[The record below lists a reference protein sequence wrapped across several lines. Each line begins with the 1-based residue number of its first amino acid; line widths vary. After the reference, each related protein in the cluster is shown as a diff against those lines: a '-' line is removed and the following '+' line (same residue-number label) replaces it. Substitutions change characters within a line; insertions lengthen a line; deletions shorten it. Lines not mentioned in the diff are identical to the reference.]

1 MKILLIG
8 NLGYLGP
15 VVSAHLKKQNPN
27 YYLVGLDTGFY
38 NKDKFSNTLLSIDQ
52 QIWNIRK
59 INLDF

>member
-27 YYLVGLDTGFY
+27 YYLVGLDTGFFTI
-38 NKDKFSNTLLSIDQ
+38 KT
-52 QIWNIRK
+52 
-59 INLDF
+59 NLVTHCYRLISKSMEI